1 MNNTILYALAVPLL
15 SASGGL
21 AALNVFGKWSA
32 PAGLNRAL
40 VALALLVSGYLLGS
54 LLFQTD
60 GMHFGFVLGLM
71 CVAWLASLV
80 AFVEC
85 LFNRVPLLEL
95 IVFPLCAVVFLLPLW
110 MGEDAAIRMAGDH
123 LFQLH
128 LLIALAAYSLL
139 GIAAAHGVVMA
150 FQEKALHQPVASTQE
165 NRMVRERLLDQLPSL
180 LTMESILFRQLWAG
194 FVLLSLTLITGFL
207 FSEEW
212 SGSSWRFDHKTL
224 FAIISWCS
232 FAVLLGGRVVF
243 GWRGKVALR
252 WCLGSYAV
260 LVLAYFGTQFVLEF
274 ILKRAV

>member
-40 VALALLVSGYLLGS
+40 VALALLVSGYLLGT

-80 AFVEC
+80 AFVESF
-85 LFNRVPLLEL
+85 FNRVPLLEL

-139 GIAAAHGVVMA
+139 GIAAAHGIVMA
-150 FQEKALHQPVASTQE
+150 FQEKALHQPVASNQE
-165 NRMVRERLLDQLPSL
+165 NRVLRERLLDQLPSL

-194 FVLLSLTLITGFL
+194 FVLLSLTLVTGFL

-232 FAVLLGGRVVF
+232 FAVLLSGRVVF

-252 WCLGSYAV
+252 WCLGSYGV